1 MPEISDMEV
10 KMKRKLYFEEYIIS
24 ALILIM
30 LVVLGANVIG
40 RYFLNAALAFTEEL
54 VVYLFL
60 VVSLLGAPAAC
71 ARGANMGLSI
81 IVERL
86 PKNAQKAFIVISTI
100 ASIALF
106 VLLFMQG
113 VDEVLLNIKYGTRT
127 PILLIPNWLFTISF
141 PIGSALY
148 IYRVVT
154 YSIKQIK
161 EM

>member
-40 RYFLNAALAFTEEL
+40 RYFLNVALAFTEEL

-86 PKNAQKAFIVISTI
+86 PQNAQKAFIVISTI

-127 PILLIPNWLFTISF
+127 PILLIPNWFFTISF